1 MHILIVEDE
10 PEMAGLSTRGLEE
23 ESCQVSIARDGRAA
37 LELASVQAFD
47 VILLDVML
55 PINAGSGWVY
65 GFELAYVQHGT
76 FLPGLLRGFGLGANY
91 GYANS
96 RASGLPGRSDSPRLL
111 RSAPNTWN
119 ISPTYDLGRYS
130 FRAGLSYN
138 DANIFSY
145 TYQDGTGGSTPT
157 PGGVKGPFSDLYLYP
172 HLQIDMQGSVRLP
185 KGLTFIAYVLN
196 ANNEV
201 FGFYQGSS
209 PYMIQREYYRP
220 TYAAGFRWSPGFEH
234 K

>member
-10 PEMAGLSTRGLEE
+10 PEMAGLLTRGLEE

-76 FLPGLLRGFGLGANY
+76 FLP
-91 GYANS
+91 
-96 RASGLPGRSDSPRLL
+96 RLL

-119 ISPTYDLGRYS
+119 ISPTYDLGRFS

-138 DANIFSY
+138 DTNIFSY

-157 PGGVKGPFSDLYLYP
+157 SGGVKGPFSDLYLYP